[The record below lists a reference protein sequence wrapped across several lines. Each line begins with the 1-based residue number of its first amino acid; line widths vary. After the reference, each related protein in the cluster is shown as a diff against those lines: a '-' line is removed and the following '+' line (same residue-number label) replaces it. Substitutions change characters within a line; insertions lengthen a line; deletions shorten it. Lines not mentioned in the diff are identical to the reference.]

1 MTEVASTR
9 ASVRRIVIPPIIIV
23 SLLMTLLAF
32 MYLGSVLDPQKN
44 LHDFSVAIV
53 NQDDGD
59 PASGNL
65 GQVIVDQIDAKI
77 DHSQFDVRRIKANE
91 MQRQFR
97 NGELYGAIVIPSDF
111 SKRMTI
117 LGQSAVVPAEKIERP
132 LITIYTNPR
141 LGAFAAGIV
150 NTMGDRVLAEVNK
163 ASGKELTDKVLA
175 AAPGAPIPGASFVA
189 LANPVDTV
197 RVPYNPLPPGTGNG
211 LSAFYYAM
219 LLLLA
224 GFTGSMIIHGI
235 VDSRFGFAPT
245 EFGPLFVHSD
255 RVGISRFK
263 TLLVKWAVIATMAP
277 IVSAIYLGVA
287 RVLGAPLD
295 KPLLLF
301 LYGTFAI
308 FAVGV
313 TATSILATIGT
324 MGLLVNIAFFV
335 ILGVPSAGG
344 TLPIQATPKL
354 YEWLSQFE
362 PMRQVYLGCRSILYF
377 NGHAD
382 AGLGQSFW
390 MTAIGLAF
398 GLILGTAVTTF
409 YDRKGLSREPGGI
422 DIEQMKEA
430 QVEKARAKAE
440 FKAKKADSKHRA

>member
-1 MTEVASTR
+1 MTEGSPTR
-9 ASVRRIVIPPIIIV
+9 ASVRRMVIPPIIIV

-77 DHSQFDVRRIKANE
+77 DHKQFDVRRIQANE

-97 NGELYGAIVIPSDF
+97 NGDLYGAIVIPSDF

-117 LGQSAVVPAEKIERP
+117 LGQSAVVPAENIQRP

-150 NTMGDRVLAEVNK
+150 NTMGDRILAEVNK
-163 ASGKELTDKVLA
+163 AAGKNLTDKVLA
-175 AAPGAPIPGASFVA
+175 AAPGAPISGASFVA
-189 LANPVDTV
+189 LANPVDTT
-197 RVPYNPLPPGTGNG
+197 RVPYNPLPAGTGNG

-263 TLLVKWAVIATMAP
+263 TLLVKWGIIALMAP
-277 IVSAIYLGVA
+277 TVSAIYLGVA
-287 RVLGAPLD
+287 KVLGAPLD

-301 LYGTFAI
+301 LYGAFAI

-390 MTAIGLAF
+390 MTAIGLGI

-422 DIEQMKEA
+422 DLEQLKEA
-430 QVEKARAKAE
+430 QAEKAKAKAE
-440 FKAKKADSKHRA
+440 DKAQKAGSKHRA